1 MSKIPPQRIS
11 ALFHVFKLFNS
22 NHVIYNFI
30 IYNLQISLF
39 GAKVRKIPLPLF
51 LSLKCCHNMN
61 KLLKLSCLSLF
72 LALVMSSCSS
82 QKKYSYETVPNDPL
96 KARIYTLDNGLKV
109 YLTVNKETPR
119 IQTFIA
125 VRVGGKN
132 DPAETTGLAHYFEHL
147 MFKGTDK
154 YGTQDYAAEKP
165 LLDQI
170 EQQFEIYRQTTDEAE
185 RKAIYHTI
193 DSLSYEASKYAI
205 PNEYDKL
212 MAAIGSSGS
221 NAYTWYDQ
229 TVYQED
235 IPSNQIE
242 NWAKIQADRF
252 ENNVIRGFHTELEA
266 VYEEKNMSL
275 TRDNS
280 KVQEAIFSSLF
291 PKHPYGTQTVLGT
304 QENLKNPSI
313 TNIKNYYK
321 QWYVPNNMAICM
333 SGDLD
338 PDETIALIDKYF
350 GGLKPNP
357 ELPKLNLP
365 KEDPITAPIV
375 KEVLGPDAESV
386 ALAWRFPGLA
396 SKDFEVL
403 QVVSQVLYNGKAG
416 LIDLDL
422 NQQQKVLNSYGY
434 PMGLADYSAFILGGL
449 PKQGQTLEEVKD
461 LLLNE
466 IKKLRAGEFD
476 EKMLQANINNFKLYE
491 LQSMESNEGRA
502 DIFVNSFI
510 NGTNWEDE
518 VTAIDR
524 MAKLTKEDIVAF
536 ADKYLKEDNYAV
548 VYKKQGKDPNEKKMT
563 KPEITPIV
571 SNRDVA
577 SPFLTSIQ
585 ENAVKPIEPVFL
597 DFKKDMSQLTAKS
610 DIPVLYKQ
618 NTTNDLFQLIYVFD
632 MGNNNDKALGT
643 AFDYLE
649 YLGTSDMTPEE
660 LKSEFYRLA
669 CTFYVS
675 PGNERTYV
683 VLSGLNEN
691 MPAAMQLFEKLLAD
705 AQVNK
710 EAYNNLVGDI
720 LKARADAKLNQGQNF
735 SRLMNYAMYGPKS
748 PTTNLLT
755 EAELASMNP
764 QELVDRIHNQ
774 NNYKHRILYYGPSSS
789 KDLLATIDQ
798 YHQVPAT
805 LKDIPAGNE
814 FSYLETPATKV
825 LVAPYEAKQIYMA
838 QISNLDKKYDPAIE
852 PTRELYNEYFGGGMN
867 SIVFQEMRETRGL
880 AYSAWAGIMPPS
892 YLKYPYTIRTQIATQ
907 NDKMIDAVNTFN
919 DIINNMPESE
929 AAFKLAKEGLIN
941 RMRTDRIIKSDII
954 WTYINAQDLGQSVD
968 PRIKLYNDVQTM
980 TLKDIVDF
988 QKEWVKGRTY
998 VYCILGDKKDLDMN
1012 KLKAVGPIEELTQE
1026 QIFGY

>member
-30 IYNLQISLF
+30 IYNLQISIF

-51 LSLKCCHNMN
+51 LSLKCCHIIN

-72 LALVMSSCSS
+72 LALVICSCSS
-82 QKKYSYETVPNDPL
+82 PQKYSYETVPNDPL

-154 YGTQDYAAEKP
+154 YGTQDYATEKP

-170 EQQFEIYRQTTDEAE
+170 EQQFEIYRKTTDEAE

-212 MAAIGSSGS
+212 MAAIGSTGS

-280 KVQEAIFSSLF
+280 KIQEAIFSSLF

-338 PDETIALIDKYF
+338 PDETIAMIDKYF
-350 GGLKPNP
+350 GSLKPNP
-357 ELPKLNLP
+357 ELPKLDLP

-386 ALAWRFPGLA
+386 ALAWRFPGA
-396 SKDFEVL
+396 SSKDFEIL
-403 QVVSQVLYNGKAG
+403 QVVSQVLYNGQAG
-416 LIDLDL
+416 LIDLNL

-434 PMGLADYSAFILGGL
+434 PMGLADYSALILGGQ

-461 LLLNE
+461 LLLSE
-466 IKKLRAGEFD
+466 IKKLRTGEFD
-476 EKMLQANINNFKLYE
+476 EKMLQANINNFKLNE

-502 DIFVNSFI
+502 DMFVNSFI
-510 NGTNWEDE
+510 DGTNWEDE

-524 MAKLTKEDIVAF
+524 MAKLTKEDIAAF
-536 ADKYLKEDNYAV
+536 ANQYLKEDNYAV
-548 VYKKQGKDPNEKKMT
+548 IYKKQGKDPNEKKMT

-571 SNRDVA
+571 SNRDVT

-585 ENAVKPIEPVFL
+585 ESVVKPIEPVFL

-618 NTTNDLFQLIYVFD
+618 NVANDLFQLIYVFD

-710 EAYNNLVGDI
+710 EAYENLVEDI
-720 LKARADAKLNQGQNF
+720 LKARTDAKLNQGKNF
-735 SRLMNYAMYGPKS
+735 SRLMNYAMYGPQS
-748 PTTNLLT
+748 PATNVLT
-755 EAELASMNP
+755 EAELISMNP

-798 YHQVPAT
+798 YHQVPAV

-814 FSYLETPATKV
+814 YPYLETPTTKV
-825 LVAPYEAKQIYMA
+825 LIAPYEAKQIYMA
-838 QISNLDKKYDPAIE
+838 QISNLDKQYDPAIE

-880 AYSAWAGIMPPS
+880 AYSAWAGMLPPN

-954 WTYINAQDLGQSVD
+954 WTYINAQDLGQNVD

-1012 KLKAVGPIEELTQE
+1012 KLKAVGPIEELTQQ

>member
-22 NHVIYNFI
+22 NHVIYN
-30 IYNLQISLF
+30 LQISIF

-51 LSLKCCHNMN
+51 LSLKCCHIIN

-72 LALVMSSCSS
+72 LALVICSCSS
-82 QKKYSYETVPNDPL
+82 PQKYSYETVPNDPL

-154 YGTQDYAAEKP
+154 YGTQDYATEKP

-170 EQQFEIYRQTTDEAE
+170 EQQFEIYRKTTDEAE

-212 MAAIGSSGS
+212 MAAIGSTGS

-280 KVQEAIFSSLF
+280 KIQEAIFSSLF

-338 PDETIALIDKYF
+338 PDETIAMIDKYF
-350 GGLKPNP
+350 GSLKPNP
-357 ELPKLNLP
+357 ELPKLDLP

-386 ALAWRFPGLA
+386 ALAWRFPGA
-396 SKDFEVL
+396 SSKDFEIL
-403 QVVSQVLYNGKAG
+403 QVVSQVLYNGQAG
-416 LIDLDL
+416 LIDLNL

-434 PMGLADYSAFILGGL
+434 PMGLADYSALILGGQ

-461 LLLNE
+461 LLLSE
-466 IKKLRAGEFD
+466 IKKLRTGEFD
-476 EKMLQANINNFKLYE
+476 EKMLQANINNFKLNE

-502 DIFVNSFI
+502 DMFVNSFI
-510 NGTNWEDE
+510 DGTNWEDE

-524 MAKLTKEDIVAF
+524 MAKLTKEDIAAF
-536 ADKYLKEDNYAV
+536 ANQYLKEDNYAV
-548 VYKKQGKDPNEKKMT
+548 IYKKQGKDPNEKKMT

-571 SNRDVA
+571 SNRDVT

-585 ENAVKPIEPVFL
+585 ESVVKPIEPVFL

-618 NTTNDLFQLIYVFD
+618 NVANDLFQLIYVFD

-710 EAYNNLVGDI
+710 EAYENLVEDI
-720 LKARADAKLNQGQNF
+720 LKARTDAKLNQGKNF
-735 SRLMNYAMYGPKS
+735 SRLMNYAMYGPQS
-748 PTTNLLT
+748 PATNVLT
-755 EAELASMNP
+755 EAELISMNP

-798 YHQVPAT
+798 YHQVPAV

-814 FSYLETPATKV
+814 YPYLETPTTKV
-825 LVAPYEAKQIYMA
+825 LIAPYEAKQIYMA
-838 QISNLDKKYDPAIE
+838 QISNLDKQYDPAIE

-880 AYSAWAGIMPPS
+880 AYSAWAGMLPPN

-954 WTYINAQDLGQSVD
+954 WTYINAQDLGQNVD

-1012 KLKAVGPIEELTQE
+1012 KLKAVGPIEELTQQ

>member
-1 MSKIPPQRIS
+1 
-11 ALFHVFKLFNS
+11 
-22 NHVIYNFI
+22 
-30 IYNLQISLF
+30 
-39 GAKVRKIPLPLF
+39 
-51 LSLKCCHNMN
+51 MN

-422 NQQQKVLNSYGY
+422 NQQQKVLNSYGN

-510 NGTNWEDE
+510 NGTNWKDE

-691 MPAAMQLFEKLLAD
+691 MPAAIRLFEKLLAD

-710 EAYNNLVGDI
+710 EAYDNLVGDI

-748 PTTNLLT
+748 PATNLLT

-764 QELVDRIHNQ
+764 QKLVDRIHNQ
-774 NNYKHRILYYGPSSS
+774 NNYKHRILYYGPSS

>member
-1 MSKIPPQRIS
+1 
-11 ALFHVFKLFNS
+11 
-22 NHVIYNFI
+22 
-30 IYNLQISLF
+30 
-39 GAKVRKIPLPLF
+39 
-51 LSLKCCHNMN
+51 MN

-510 NGTNWEDE
+510 NGTNWKDE

-691 MPAAMQLFEKLLAD
+691 MPAAIRLFEKLLAD

-710 EAYNNLVGDI
+710 EAYDNLVGDI

-748 PTTNLLT
+748 PATNLLT

-764 QELVDRIHNQ
+764 QKLVDRIHNQ
-774 NNYKHRILYYGPSSS
+774 NNYKHRILYYGPSS